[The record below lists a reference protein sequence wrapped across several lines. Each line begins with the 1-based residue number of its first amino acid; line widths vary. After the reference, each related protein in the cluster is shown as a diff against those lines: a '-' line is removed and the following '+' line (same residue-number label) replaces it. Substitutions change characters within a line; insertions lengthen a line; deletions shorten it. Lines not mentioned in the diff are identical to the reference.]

1 MTGRQLVPQLVARPS
16 WHHGSPAR
24 AVAVSS
30 AFGTFGELLQGAL
43 PDDGPDFLVTLPI
56 ARWATAT
63 FEYNSARDGVEV
75 FPAAKSKARRVAET
89 VLARAAGGGGTLTLS
104 GSLPEGKGLASS
116 SADLVATARAVGS
129 ALGTDMP
136 PPLIED
142 LLRQIEPTDGVM
154 YPGVVAF
161 EHRNVALLAR
171 LGVLPP
177 MTIVGIDEG
186 GTVDTVAF
194 NRIPKN
200 FTAEERH
207 EYARLLDEARTA
219 LRAGDVAAIGR
230 VATRSAHLNQR
241 LCRKRTLSAMTALS
255 AEIGGVGVVT
265 AHSGSTIGLMI
276 PHDLPGFRSR
286 LAEAINRCGQLVHRE
301 RVHCYQTL
309 GFEPTGSGTSN
320 DLQ

>member
-1 MTGRQLVPQLVARPS
+1 MMSRPLIRQPAEHDRSPS
-16 WHHGSPAR
+16 R

-43 PDDGPDFLVTLPI
+43 PEDGPDFLVTLPV

-63 FEYNSARDGVEV
+63 FEYDSARDGIAV
-75 FPAAKSKARRVAET
+75 FPATKTKARRVAEA
-89 VLARAAGGGGTLTLS
+89 VLARCSGGGGSLRLS

-116 SADLVATARAVGS
+116 SADLVATARAVAS
-129 ALGTDMP
+129 ALGVDLP
-136 PPLIED
+136 PQAIED

-171 LGVLPP
+171 LGALPP

-200 FTAEERH
+200 FTASERD
-207 EYARLLDEARTA
+207 EYARLLDDVQTA
-219 LRAGDVAAIGR
+219 VRAGDAAAIGR

-241 LCRKRTLSAMTALS
+241 LCRKRTLNAMTALS

-265 AHSGSTIGLMI
+265 AHSGSTIGLLL
-276 PHDLPGFRSR
+276 PHDVPGYRSR

-301 RVHCYQTL
+301 RVLCYQTL
-309 GFEPTGSGTSN
+309 GFEPTGSGTGN
-320 DLQ
+320 DLR

>member
-1 MTGRQLVPQLVARPS
+1 MTSRQLIQPAAGQHP
-16 WHHGSPAR
+16 SPAR

-63 FEYNSARDGVEV
+63 FEYTSARDGVEV
-75 FPAAKSKARRVAET
+75 FPATKTKARRVAEA
-89 VLARAAGGGGTLTLS
+89 VLARYAAGGGSLRLD

-116 SADLVATARAVGS
+116 SADLVATARAVAS
-129 ALGTDMP
+129 ALGVDLP
-136 PPLIED
+136 PRVVED
-142 LLRQIEPTDGVM
+142 VLREIEPTDGVM

-161 EHRNVALLAR
+161 RHRDVELLDR
-171 LGVLPP
+171 LGALPP

-200 FTAEERH
+200 FTAAERD
-207 EYARLLDEARTA
+207 EYARLLDDVRTA
-219 LRAGDVAAIGR
+219 VRAGDAAAIGR

-241 LCRKRTLSAMTALS
+241 LCRKRTLDAMTALS

-265 AHSGSTIGLMI
+265 AHSGSTIGLLL
-276 PHDLPGFRSR
+276 PHDVPGFRSR
-286 LAEAINRCGQLVHRE
+286 LAQAINRCGQLVHRE
-301 RVHCYQTL
+301 RVLCYQTL
-309 GFEPTGSGTSN
+309 ASS
-320 DLQ
+320 

>member
-1 MTGRQLVPQLVARPS
+1 MTSRQLVEHTGRYVRP
-16 WHHGSPAR
+16 HVR

-56 ARWATAT
+56 ARWVTAT
-63 FEYNSARDGVEV
+63 FEYESARDGVEV
-75 FPAAKSKARRVAET
+75 FPATKTKARRVAEA
-89 VLARAAGGGGTLTLS
+89 VLGRFTAGGGSLRLS

-116 SADLVATARAVGS
+116 SADLVATARAVAS
-129 ALGTDMP
+129 AVGVELAP
-136 PPLIED
+136 AAIED
-142 LLRQIEPTDGVM
+142 LLRPVEPTDGVM

-161 EHRNVALLAR
+161 EHRNVALLDR

-200 FTAEERH
+200 FSPAERE

-219 LRAGDVAAIGR
+219 VRAGDTAAIGR

-241 LCRKRTLSAMTALS
+241 LCPKRTLDAMTALS
-255 AEIGGVGVVT
+255 AEVGGVGVVT
-265 AHSGSTIGLMI
+265 GHSGSTIGLMLPHDI
-276 PHDLPGFRSR
+276 PHFRSR
-286 LAEAINRCGQLVHRE
+286 LAEAINRCGQLVHHE
-301 RVHCYQTL
+301 RVLCFQSL
-309 GFEPTGSGTSN
+309 GFESTGSGTS
-320 DLQ
+320 DALQ

>member
-1 MTGRQLVPQLVARPS
+1 MTKPRLIRQPVE
-16 WHHGSPAR
+16 HAR

-63 FEYNSARDGVEV
+63 FEYESAHEGVEV
-75 FPAAKSKARRVAET
+75 FPATKTKARRVAET
-89 VLARAAGGGGTLTLS
+89 MLARYSGGGGSLRLT

-116 SADLVATARAVGS
+116 SADLVATARAVAS
-129 ALGTDMP
+129 ALGVELP
-136 PPLIED
+136 PRAIED
-142 LLRQIEPTDGVM
+142 LLRQVEPTDGVM
-154 YPGVVAF
+154 YPDVVAF

-171 LGVLPP
+171 VGVLPP

-194 NRIPKN
+194 NKIPKD
-200 FTAEERH
+200 FTASERD
-207 EYARLLDEARTA
+207 EYARLLDEVRTA
-219 LRAGDVAAIGR
+219 VRAGDAAAIGR
-230 VATRSAHLNQR
+230 VSTRSAHLNQR
-241 LCRKRTLSAMTALS
+241 LCRKRTLAAMTALS

-265 AHSGSTIGLMI
+265 AHSGSTIGLLL
-276 PHDLPGFRSR
+276 PHDISGYRSR

-301 RVHCYQTL
+301 RVLCCQTL
-309 GFEPTGSGTSN
+309 DFGPAGSRRK
-320 DLQ
+320 Q

>member
-1 MTGRQLVPQLVARPS
+1 MTRQQLVQQPAGDR
-16 WHHGSPAR
+16 GSPAR
-24 AVAVSS
+24 AVGVGS

-63 FEYNSARDGVEV
+63 FAYESAREGVQV
-75 FPAAKSKARRVAET
+75 FPPTKTKARWVAEA
-89 VLARAAGGGGTLTLS
+89 VLALHRGGGGTLRLS

-116 SADLVATARAVGS
+116 SADLVATARAVAS
-129 ALGTDMP
+129 ALGIETP
-136 PPLIED
+136 PRFIED
-142 LLRQIEPTDGVM
+142 LLRPIEPTDGVM
-154 YPGVVAF
+154 YPGIVAF
-161 EHRNVALLAR
+161 EHRNVVLRAR
-171 LGVLPP
+171 LGDLPP
-177 MTIVGIDEG
+177 LTIVGIDEG

-200 FTAEERH
+200 FTPEERY
-207 EYARLLDEARTA
+207 EYARLLDEVQAA
-219 LRAGDVAAIGR
+219 VKAGDVAAAGR
-230 VATRSAHLNQR
+230 VATHSAHLNQR

-276 PHDLPGFRSR
+276 PHDVPDFRSR

-301 RVHCYQTL
+301 KVLCYQTL
-309 GFEPTGSGTSN
+309 GFELTGSGADD
-320 DLQ
+320 DLR

>member
-1 MTGRQLVPQLVARPS
+1 MTSRHLIRQPAQHDRSPS
-16 WHHGSPAR
+16 R

-43 PDDGPDFLVTLPI
+43 PEDGPDFLVTLPI

-63 FEYNSARDGVEV
+63 FEYESAHDGVAV
-75 FPAAKSKARRVAET
+75 YPATKTKARRVAEA
-89 VLARAAGGGGTLTLS
+89 VLARYSGGGGSLRLS

-116 SADLVATARAVGS
+116 SADLVATARAVAS
-129 ALGTDMP
+129 ALGVDLQP
-136 PPLIED
+136 QAIED
-142 LLRQIEPTDGVM
+142 LLRRIEPTDGVM

-200 FTAEERH
+200 FTAAERD
-207 EYARLLDEARTA
+207 EYARLLDEAQTA
-219 LRAGDVAAIGR
+219 VRAGDAAAIGR

-241 LCRKRTLSAMTALS
+241 LCRKRTLNAMTALS

-265 AHSGSTIGLMI
+265 AHSGSTIGLML
-276 PHDLPGFRSR
+276 PHDVSGYQSR
-286 LAEAINRCGQLVHRE
+286 LAKAINRCGQLVHRE
-301 RVHCYQTL
+301 QVVCFQTL
-309 GFEPTGSGTSN
+309 GYGLTGSGTSN
-320 DLQ
+320 DLR

>member
-1 MTGRQLVPQLVARPS
+1 MTSRQLIQRPGRY
-16 WHHGSPAR
+16 HGSHAR

-56 ARWATAT
+56 ARWVTAT
-63 FEYNSARDGVEV
+63 FEYESARDGVEV
-75 FPAAKSKARRVAET
+75 FPATKTKARRVAKA
-89 VLARAAGGGGTLTLS
+89 VLARYSTGGGSLRLN

-116 SADLVATARAVGS
+116 SADLVATARAVAS
-129 ALGTDMP
+129 AVGVELP
-136 PPLIED
+136 PHAIED

-161 EHRNVALLAR
+161 EHRNVALLDR

-200 FTAEERH
+200 FSVAERD
-207 EYARLLDEARTA
+207 EYARLLDEVRMAV
-219 LRAGDVAAIGR
+219 RAGDAAAIGR

-241 LCRKRTLSAMTALS
+241 LCRKRTLNAMTALS
-255 AEIGGVGVVT
+255 AEVGGVGVVT
-265 AHSGSTIGLMI
+265 GHSGSTIGLMLL
-276 PHDLPGFRSR
+276 HDVPDFRSR
-286 LAEAINRCGQLVHRE
+286 LAEAINRCRQLAHCEQVF
-301 RVHCYQTL
+301 CYQTL
-309 GFEPTGSGTSN
+309 GFELKGSGTSD

>member
-1 MTGRQLVPQLVARPS
+1 MTGGHLIRGPAARRRP
-16 WHHGSPAR
+16 PAR

-43 PDDGPDFLVTLPI
+43 PDGGPDFLVTLPI

-63 FEYNSARDGVEV
+63 FSYDSAREGVEV
-75 FPAAKSKARRVAET
+75 FPASKTKAHRVAEA
-89 VLARAAGGGGTLTLS
+89 VLARHSGGGGSLRLS
-104 GSLPEGKGLASS
+104 GSLLEGRGLASS
-116 SADLVATARAVGS
+116 SADLVATARAVAS

-136 PPLIED
+136 PRRIED
-142 LLRQIEPTDGVM
+142 LLRRIEPTDGVM

-194 NRIPKN
+194 NAIPKN
-200 FTAEERH
+200 FSAQERH

-219 LRAGDVAAIGR
+219 LRAGDAAAIGR

-241 LCRKRTLSAMTALS
+241 LCRKRTLNAMTALS
-255 AEIGGVGVVT
+255 AEIGGVGVVA
-265 AHSGSTIGLMI
+265 AHSGSAIGLLL
-276 PHDLPGFRSR
+276 PHDVPGFRSR
-286 LAEAINRCGQLVHRE
+286 LAEAINRCGQLGHSE
-301 RVHCYQTL
+301 RVLCYQTL
-309 GFEPTGSGTSN
+309 GFEPTGSDTRN
-320 DLQ
+320 DLR